1 MKKCIC
7 LLLGLLF
14 LLIIGGCTSKID
26 DVVCER
32 QITIDPKEALDSIL
46 FSEVFE
52 KISYTKI
59 TTDDNFLVGRIDKL
73 VISDEYIFILD
84 RDLSRSV
91 FCIDKSGNKVFEIHR
106 LGKGPGEYV
115 DLRDIAYDFRQ
126 KELLLFCGVRQRV
139 IWFDLQ
145 GNYLREK
152 KIPFWIVGIQSLQ
165 DKGLALFCD
174 YNPENKL
181 KKDNYYPNVIVVD
194 SNMNVLTQNAYF
206 DVIVDKGVVW
216 SSRPDFSC
224 LGNTVG
230 IMPDHS
236 NTIYHIENNNITS
249 WKVDFGKYN
258 INEEY
263 WEQAANKKMSLKQ
276 LEEYCRVQGI
286 CKCIYYME
294 NEKIIY
300 FAYRYKGNH
309 YHVFYSKE
317 TGRLIQ
323 TKKLVNDMN
332 RFGKFSPK
340 NLDRTQFYSYVSA
353 GMVYDSRDKLKE
365 SKAMPEDILQTIEMS
380 DNPILVSYTIK
391 NF

>member
-1 MKKCIC
+1 MRRYIY
-7 LLLGLLF
+7 LF
-14 LLIIGGCTSKID
+14 LKFYFLLVVGCTSNRNDRI
-26 DVVCER
+26 CER
-32 QITIDPKEALDSIL
+32 QITIDPEQALDSIL
-46 FSEVFE
+46 FSEIFDEIV
-52 KISYTKI
+52 YTKI
-59 TTDDNFLVGRIDKL
+59 TTDDNFLIGRIDKL

-84 RDLSRSV
+84 RNLSRSV

-106 LGKGPGEYV
+106 LGKGPGEFA
-115 DLRDIAYDFRQ
+115 DLRDIAYDFRR
-126 KELLLFCGVRQRV
+126 KELLVFCGVRQRV

-165 DKGLALFCD
+165 DNGLALFCD

-181 KKDNYYPNVIVVD
+181 KEGDRYPNVIVVD
-194 SNMNVLTQNAYF
+194 SNMNVVTQNAYF

-224 LGNTVG
+224 FGNTAG

-258 INEEY
+258 VNERY

-276 LEEYCRVQGI
+276 LEEYCHVEGI

-294 NEKIIY
+294 NEKMVY
-300 FAYRYKGNH
+300 FAYRYKGNN
-309 YHVFYSKE
+309 YHAFYSKV
-317 TGRLIQ
+317 TGCLIQ
-323 TKKLVNDMN
+323 TRRLINDLN
-332 RFGKFSPK
+332 RFGQFFPK
-340 NLDRTQFYSYVSA
+340 TLDGAQFYSYISA
-353 GMVYDSRDKLKE
+353 GIVCDSRDKLKE
-365 SKAMPEDILQTIEMS
+365 SKAIPENILQTIEIS
-380 DNPILVSYTIK
+380 DNPIIITYTVK